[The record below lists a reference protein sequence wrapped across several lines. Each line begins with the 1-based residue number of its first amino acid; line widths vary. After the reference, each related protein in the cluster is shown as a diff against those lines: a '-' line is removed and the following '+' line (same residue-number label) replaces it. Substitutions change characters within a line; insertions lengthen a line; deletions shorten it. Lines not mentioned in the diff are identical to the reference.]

1 MIIVMKSGAS
11 RADIDRVCGKV
22 EARGL
27 KTHLSEGEDRTV
39 IGVIGHDPFSVKD
52 AFTHDP
58 SVEEVV
64 RITRPYKLSGR
75 EFRSADTVVR
85 LGNGLTISGNV
96 IHDDDSNNHPALEI
110 TPLKAI
116 ALMVD
121 SDIHDMAI
129 AMARKPRKTI
139 ACLIAHGCIE
149 PPAAE

>member
-11 RADIDRVCGKV
+11 RADIDRICGRV

-58 SVEEVV
+58 SVEDVI

-75 EFRSADTVVR
+75 EFRRSDTVIGR
-85 LGNGLTISGNV
+85 GRATKRPLRRSARTSATSSNSGCAPIPGLASY
-96 IHDDDSNNHPALEI
+96 A
-110 TPLKAI
+110 
-116 ALMVD
+116 
-121 SDIHDMAI
+121 
-129 AMARKPRKTI
+129 ARVTKMP
-139 ACLIAHGCIE
+139 
-149 PPAAE
+149 

>member
-52 AFTHDP
+52 AFTHDQ

-75 EFRSADTVVR
+75 EFRRSDTV
-85 LGNGLTISGNV
+85 
-96 IHDDDSNNHPALEI
+96 I
-110 TPLKAI
+110 TL
-116 ALMVD
+116 
-121 SDIHDMAI
+121 SDIPDGT
-129 AMARKPRKTI
+129 RVENSFLSRTSRFR
-139 ACLIAHGCIE
+139 
-149 PPAAE
+149 